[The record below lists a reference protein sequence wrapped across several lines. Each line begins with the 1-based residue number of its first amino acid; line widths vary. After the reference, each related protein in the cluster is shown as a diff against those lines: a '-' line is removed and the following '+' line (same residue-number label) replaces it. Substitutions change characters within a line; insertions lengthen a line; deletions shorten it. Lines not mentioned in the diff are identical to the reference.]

1 MMDRWLLEVVELA
14 GTNAAAGG
22 MPFGA
27 LVVRD
32 GEVLASGVNTVR
44 RSADPTAHAEVE
56 AMRAAC
62 RAVGSISLDGAVV
75 VSSCQPCPM
84 CHAVA
89 ALVGVRRIVYAA
101 PADVAAAAGFRLPPA
116 AAAMAAATRDAG
128 GVELEYVETAGAEAP
143 FEAWARWLASAGAE
157 GVDDVA
163 AHPVSELRLAVTVD
177 DFDGA
182 IAFYRDTF
190 GLPEVEAWSTPQG
203 RGAVLD
209 AGRATL
215 ELVDPAQAELIDSI
229 EVGRRVA
236 GPIRVA
242 LEVADSA
249 AMAERLTAAGAA
261 HLGEGPVVT
270 PWRHRNVRLAAPG
283 DLQLTLFTV
292 LPPEPDAG

>member
-1 MMDRWLLEVVELA
+1 MIEDWLREALRL
-14 GTNAAAGG
+14 AAANATAGG
-22 MPFGA
+22 LPFGA
-27 LVVRD
+27 LVVLD
-32 GEVLASGVNTVR
+32 GHVLATGVNTVR
-44 RSADPTAHAEVE
+44 RDADPSAHAEVV

-62 RAVGSISLDGAVV
+62 RALGTLSLDGAVV

-84 CHAVA
+84 CHGVA
-89 ALVGVRRIVYAA
+89 ALAGVRRIVYAA
-101 PADVAAAAGFRLPPA
+101 TADVASAAGFRLPPA

-128 GVELEYVETAGAEAP
+128 GVELEFVESPGADTP
-143 FEAWARWLASAGAE
+143 FAAWATWLAAAGGDAM
-157 GVDDVA
+157 DVSPR
-163 AHPVSELRLAVTVD
+163 PVSELRLAVTVD

-182 IAFYRDTF
+182 ISFYRDAF
-190 GLPEVEAWSTPQG
+190 GLPEVEAWATPEG
-203 RGAVLD
+203 RGAVLE

-215 ELVDPAQAELIDSI
+215 ELVDAAQADLIDSI

-242 LEVADSA
+242 LEVADST
-249 AMAERLTAAGAA
+249 AMAECLTAAGAA

-270 PWRHRNVRLAAPG
+270 PWQHRNVRLAAPG

>member
-1 MMDRWLLEVVELA
+1 MDDWLRAAVRLA
-14 GTNAAAGG
+14 AANAAEGG
-22 MPFGA
+22 FPFGA

-32 GEVLASGVNTVR
+32 SQVLATGVNTAR
-44 RSADPTAHAEVE
+44 RDADPSAHAEVV

-62 RAVGSISLDGAVV
+62 RAVGTLSLEGAVV
-75 VSSCQPCPM
+75 VSSCRPCPM
-84 CHAVA
+84 CHAMA
-89 ALVGVRRIVYAA
+89 SLVGVRRIVYAA
-101 PADVAAAAGFRLPPA
+101 PAEMAALAGFRLPPA
-116 AAAMAAATRDAG
+116 AATLAAVTRDAE
-128 GVELEYVETAGAEAP
+128 GVELEYVETVGAAAP
-143 FEAWARWLASAGAE
+143 FEAWERWRTTRGANE
-157 GVDDVA
+157 VDDVEIHA
-163 AHPVSELRLAVTVD
+163 VSELRLAVTVA

-190 GLPEVEAWSTPQG
+190 GMPEVEGWATPEG
-203 RGAVLD
+203 RGAVLA

-215 ELVDPAQAELIDSI
+215 EVIDGAQAELIDSI

-270 PWRHRNVRLAAPG
+270 PWNHRNVRLAAPG

-292 LPPEPDAG
+292 LAPDNEEG